1 MSELIVH
8 HLPSAW
14 GLPSVSPFCLKLDTY
29 LRIVG
34 LPFTAVIDKV
44 PFGAPKKK
52 LPYIE
57 HSGRR
62 IGDSTLAIDYLEG
75 EFGVDGNAGL
85 SAGQRAVALALQRL
99 LEENLYWVMVYD
111 RWMVDANWQFFRDIV
126 LGGMPLPVRRLA
138 LYLEES
144 LYRGLQWAVF
154 EPNDEPLWG
163 QIRQTVRGFLQ
174 DLYRQGAFAGTSPRQ
189 AYFVKCDRETTTAG
203 DVERGVVNIVVGYA
217 PVRPAEFVIIKLQQL
232 AGQASG

>member
-138 LYLEES
+138 GPAIR
-144 LYRGLQWAVF
+144 RGIGRRIEGHGLGVHGEREIHAIGIRDLGAVADF
-154 EPNDEPLWG
+154 LGDEPFLMG
-163 QIRQTVRGFLQ
+163 DRATTVDAAAYGLLANILLTPVASPVKEAGLARDNLVSYLQ
-174 DLYRQGAFAGTSPRQ
+174 RVRDS
-189 AYFVKCDRETTTAG
+189 YFH
-203 DVERGVVNIVVGYA
+203 
-217 PVRPAEFVIIKLQQL
+217 
-232 AGQASG
+232 